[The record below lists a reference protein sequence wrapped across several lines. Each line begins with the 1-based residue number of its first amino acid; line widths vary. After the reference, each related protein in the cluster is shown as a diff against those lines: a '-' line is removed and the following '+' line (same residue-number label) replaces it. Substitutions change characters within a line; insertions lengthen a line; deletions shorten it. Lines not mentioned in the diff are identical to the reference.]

1 MAERERESLLCLCLV
16 KMETFIS
23 SCALPCT
30 SKFSRIAQMESET
43 RFYTYVR
50 VLRESRVPWL
60 CGWRGWRWNMAGLW
74 RWEAPDWQILCF
86 VLIPFPRLTLT
97 SFSTYVRT
105 GLKALNTRA
114 ARRRRR
120 ASTKHVNYS

>member
-50 VLRESRVPWL
+50 VLRESRVLAWVAVEH
-60 CGWRGWRWNMAGLW
+60 GRFMAIGG
-74 RWEAPDWQILCF
+74 A
-86 VLIPFPRLTLT
+86 
-97 SFSTYVRT
+97 
-105 GLKALNTRA
+105 
-114 ARRRRR
+114 
-120 ASTKHVNYS
+120 